1 MKETMMLV
9 RKTLLVGLI
18 GSIVLLSACTD
29 DKQNPLT
36 RKQDTA
42 SKAAAAGFLFDISQ
56 QAITQLKQTEPDGY
70 KKKSY
75 QYCMNDP
82 TGFNSTHAELQA
94 CDRLFAE
101 IESIA
106 HEQKSPYKK
115 VTKLDISDQPMW
127 VLLASY
133 YVANWNKQ

>member
-1 MKETMMLV
+1 MMLV
-9 RKTLLVGLI
+9 RKALFAFFI
-18 GSIVLLSACTD
+18 GSIVLLSACTE

-56 QAITQLKQTEPDGY
+56 QAITRLKQTEPDSY

-101 IESIA
+101 MESIV

-115 VTKLDISDQPMW
+115 ATKLDISDQTMW
-127 VLLASY
+127 TLLASY
-133 YVANWNKQ
+133 YVSNWNK